1 MKIFATYNIKGGVG
15 KTSTA
20 VNLSWV
26 SAMRGQPTV
35 LWDLDPQGAASFYY
49 RVKAKI
55 KGGTEALINQKKG
68 ALEKVIKGTDYANL
82 DMIPAD
88 FSYRNMDVILSE
100 SNKPEKRLRKM
111 LSPLKGQYDVA
122 MLDCPP
128 SASLLSENVIFASD
142 VLLVPLIPTQ
152 LSLRAYQ
159 QLKRFCR
166 DKQLDDVV
174 VLPFFSMVD
183 RRKSLHRDIVEHFG
197 EKHPEVLKTV
207 IGYAS
212 VVEQMGMHRA
222 PVGSFAPSSVP
233 ARLFEALWDEITLRL

>member
-20 VNLSWV
+20 VNLAWV
-26 SAMRGQPTV
+26 SAARGNSSV

-49 RVKAKI
+49 RVKARI
-55 KGGTEALINQKKG
+55 KGSTEALIMQNKRGLQD
-68 ALEKVIKGTDYANL
+68 VVKGTDYLNL

-100 SNKPEKRLRKM
+100 GNKPEKRLRK
-111 LSPLKGQYDVA
+111 LLAPLKGQYDVV

-128 SASLLSENVIFASD
+128 SASLLSENVIYAAD

-159 QLKRFCR
+159 QLKKFCR
-166 DKQLDDVV
+166 DRELDNVL

-197 EKHPEVLKTV
+197 EKHPEILKTV
-207 IGYAS
+207 IGYTS
-212 VVEQMGMHRA
+212 IVEQMGIHRA

-233 ARLFEALWDEITLRL
+233 ARLFEALWDEINIRI